1 MKSLYYSIFCLLIL
15 SSCASIYTSPEFSKI
30 RREHQTVA
38 ILPFDV
44 AIKTKK
50 LPKGM
55 TYEMLKEQEKDEAY
69 TVQSTCYAIFL
80 KRAQDYSIKFQDVDK
95 TNALLAKHG
104 IDYEKL
110 RETSKDEIA
119 HILGVDAVISGKVS
133 RSQPMSVAGAIAIG
147 VLTGISTPT
156 NEVLVDFTIHNGIDS
171 NLLWKYNHK
180 VSGGLGSSSQR
191 LAESLMKSVS
201 RKFPYRGYAGLYI
214 ENSNEQ
220 NM

>member
-1 MKSLYYSIFCLLIL
+1 MKHLYYSIFCLLIL
-15 SSCASIYTSPEFSKI
+15 SSCASIYTSPEFSKV

-44 AIKTKK
+44 AIMVKK

-69 TVQSTCYAIFL
+69 VMQSTCYSVFL
-80 KRAQDYSIKFQDVDK
+80 KRAHDYSIKFQDVDK

-104 IDYEKL
+104 IDYDNL

-119 HILGVDAVISGKVS
+119 KILGVDAVISGKVS
-133 RSQPMSVAGAIAIG
+133 RSQPMSVAGALAVG
-147 VLTGISTPT
+147 LLTGVAAPT
-156 NEVLVDFTIHNGIDS
+156 NEVLVDFTIHNGTDS

-180 VSGGLGSSSQR
+180 VSGGLGSSSER

-201 RKFPYRGYAGLYI
+201 KKFPYKGYAGIYDV
-214 ENSNEQ
+214 NPNERS
-220 NM
+220 M

>member
-1 MKSLYYSIFCLLIL
+1 MKKNYYLIVLLFVF
-15 SSCASIYTSPEFSKI
+15 SSCASIYTSPEFSQV
-30 RREHQTVA
+30 RRSHETVA

-44 AIKTKK
+44 SIKAKR

-69 TVQSTCYAIFL
+69 VVQSTCYSIFL
-80 KRAQDYSIKFQDVDK
+80 KRMHDYSVKFQDVDK

-119 HILGVDAVISGKVS
+119 EILGVDAVISGKVS
-133 RSQPMSVAGAIAIG
+133 RSQPMSVAGAIAVG
-147 VLTGISTPT
+147 VLLGAAAPT
-156 NEVLVDFTIHNGIDS
+156 NEVIVDFTIHNGIDS

-180 VSGGLGSSSQR
+180 VSGGLGSSSER
-191 LAESLMKSVS
+191 LAEALMKSVS
-201 RKFPYRGYAGLYI
+201 KKFPYKGYAGFYLK
-214 ENSNEQ
+214 NTNEQ
-220 NM
+220 SM